1 MTTAEKYIK
10 ENNLLNVTPE
20 EILFLS
26 GLIMGDGAIV
36 PNGKNGSKTVTIGTH
51 IEEWDLL
58 EEALKIFRKLPH
70 NPNYRGGKINK
81 SKNKNLCY
89 ITDCS
94 FYKILTLYGNT
105 NTENKQKISKE
116 LREES
121 LSARCAWLSAFFT
134 SDGNITSS
142 PGKKY
147 ISVKQRDQKPLKW
160 ENKKECLE
168 FSKEILKEI
177 GVESTIDYS
186 IKKSNFGTGKIANL
200 GDLRVLPSKNPDTF
214 SILRKHLYFRNKKKD
229 NLLDELVAFE
239 NKKKQRI
246 KKIKNIK
253 MLLNE
258 GKSYSEISELLNV
271 PKHYIGS
278 IKRGA
283 ISKHIVC

>member
-1 MTTAEKYIK
+1 
-10 ENNLLNVTPE
+10 
-20 EILFLS
+20 
-26 GLIMGDGAIV
+26 MGDGAIV
-36 PNGKNGSKTVTIGTH
+36 PNGKNGSKTVTISTH

-89 ITDCS
+89 ITDCN
-94 FYKILTLYGNT
+94 FYKILALYGNT

-121 LSARCAWLSAFFT
+121 LSARCAWSSGFFAADGSILHS
-134 SDGNITSS
+134 SDKNCIT
-142 PGKKY
+142 
-147 ISVKQRDQKPLKW
+147 IKQRDQNPLKW

-168 FSKEILKEI
+168 FFKEILKEI
-177 GVESTIDYS
+177 GVESKIDYS
-186 IKKSNFGTGKIANL
+186 IKKSNFGTGKKANL
-200 GDLRVLPSKNPDTF
+200 GNLRILQSKNPDTF
-214 SILRKHLYFRNKKKD
+214 SILRKHLYFHNKKKD
-229 NLLDELVAFE
+229 ELLDKLVQVE
-239 NKKKQRI
+239 VRRKQRI